1 MTSVKSKT
9 LHLQSDD
16 NQVIDV
22 EKSDAERSLL
32 MDLGDAVASQ
42 TTPIPNRT
50 TEIEEWDQKFLRVV
64 EEMVLEIIL
73 ASSYLDIKLFLV
85 VGFKTVANM
94 IKDKSPEEIR
104 KAFNIT
110 NDSTPKK
117 EDQIRR
123 EDEWVEDR

>member
-16 NQVIDV
+16 NQYKQDQMYIKYMM
-22 EKSDAERSLL
+22 E
-32 MDLGDAVASQ
+32 DLGDAVASQ

-64 EEMVLEIIL
+64 EEMMSEIIL